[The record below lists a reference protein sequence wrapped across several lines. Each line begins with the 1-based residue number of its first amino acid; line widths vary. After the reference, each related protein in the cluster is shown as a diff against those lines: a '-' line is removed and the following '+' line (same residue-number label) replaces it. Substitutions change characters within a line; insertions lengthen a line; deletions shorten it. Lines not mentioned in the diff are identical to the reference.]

1 MSQSY
6 FIISDDIHIYLYQR
20 NISIVSGYERI
31 IPNRCNDIKDI

>member
-20 NISIVSGYERI
+20 NIVSGYERI